1 MLFESPRAFLRALP
15 RFAQDAQDIEI
26 LPSTTQFRTH
36 LLEQISGAKQRI
48 YIAALYLQNDEG
60 GAEILAALYAA
71 KARQPKLEIAILVDW
86 HRAQRGLIG
95 AAAQSGNAGWY
106 QAQAQSQLL
115 EVPIYGVPVQTR
127 ELLGVLHLKG
137 FIIDDTVIYSGASL
151 NNVYLHVGERYRA
164 DRYHLIRNQPLA
176 DSMVHFIQEA
186 LLSQTAVHR
195 LDRPNIPS
203 TKDIRGTI
211 RHFRQQL
218 KSSRYAVPVSS
229 KNVSGLAITPL
240 VGVGQRNPL
249 NRLIVKLIAA
259 AERKIVI
266 CTPYFNLPRSVTKV
280 IKQQLKKG
288 VQIDIIIGDKTANDF
303 FIPASEPFKTIG
315 ALPYLYEMNLRRFA
329 KAQQAAIHV
338 GRLNLLLWND
348 VGHSYHLKGIWIDD
362 DYQLLTGNNLNPRA
376 FNLDLENALLIHDP
390 QQELAASA
398 QVEQSQ
404 IRQHTQRIKHFDELE
419 TLDDYPEKVKKLLRR
434 LSRIRADRLLSRFL

>member
-15 RFAQDAQDIEI
+15 RFAQDANDIEI
-26 LPSTTQFRTH
+26 LSSTADFRTR
-36 LLEQISGAKQRI
+36 LLEQIAQATQRI
-48 YIAALYLQNDEG
+48 YIAALYLQHDAA

-71 KARQPKLEIAILVDW
+71 KARQPKLDIAILVDW

-106 QAQAQSQLL
+106 QSEAQNQKL

-137 FIIDDTVIYSGASL
+137 FVIDDTVIYSGASL

-164 DRYHLIRNQPLA
+164 DRYHLIRNRLLA
-176 DSMVHFIQEA
+176 DSMVQLIQDA

-211 RHFRQQL
+211 RQFRQQL
-218 KSSRYAVPVSS
+218 KSARYTVPASS

-249 NRLIVKLIAA
+249 NRLIVKLISA
-259 AERKIVI
+259 AEHKIII

-288 VQIDIIIGDKTANDF
+288 VQVDIIIGDKTANDF

-315 ALPYLYEMNLRRFA
+315 ALPYLYEMNLLRFA
-329 KAQQAAIHV
+329 KAQQAAIHA
-338 GRLNLLLWND
+338 GRLNILLWND
-348 VGHSYHLKGIWIDD
+348 VGNSYHLKGIWIDD

-390 QQELAASA
+390 QGQLVAASRL
-398 QVEQSQ
+398 EQTA
-404 IRQHTQRIKHFDELE
+404 IRQHTQRIAHFNELE
-419 TLDDYPEKVKKLLRR
+419 TLADYPEKVNKLLRR

>member
-15 RFAQDAQDIEI
+15 RVQQDANGIEI
-26 LPSTTQFRTH
+26 LATTAQFRTR
-36 LLEQISGAKQRI
+36 LLEQIAQAKQRI
-48 YIAALYLQNDEG
+48 YIAALYLQHDEG

-71 KARQPKLEIAILVDW
+71 KARQPYLDIAILVDW

-106 QAQAQSQLL
+106 QSEAQQQQL

-137 FIIDDTVIYSGASL
+137 FVIDDMVIYSGASL
-151 NNVYLHVGERYRA
+151 NNVYLHIGERYRA
-164 DRYHLIRNQPLA
+164 DRYHLIRNQILA
-176 DSMVHFIQEA
+176 NSMVQFIQEA

-195 LDRPNIPS
+195 LDRTNIPS

-211 RHFRQQL
+211 RQCRQQL
-218 KSSRYAVPVSS
+218 KSARYKLATNNPAPA
-229 KNVSGLAITPL
+229 GLAITPL
-240 VGVGQRNPL
+240 VGLSQRNPL
-249 NRLIVKLIAA
+249 NRVIVKLIAA

-288 VQIDIIIGDKTANDF
+288 VQVDIIIGDKTANDF

-329 KAQQAAIHV
+329 KAQQAAIHA

-390 QQELAASA
+390 QQQLAASA
-398 QVEQSQ
+398 QIEQTQ
-404 IRQHTQRIKHFDELE
+404 IRQHTQRITHFAELE
-419 TLDDYPEKVKKLLRR
+419 TLADYPEKVKKLLRR

>member
-15 RFAQDAQDIEI
+15 RLQQDVHGVEI
-26 LPSTTQFRTH
+26 LASTAQFRSR
-36 LLEQISGAKQRI
+36 LLEQIAQATQRI
-48 YIAALYLQNDEG
+48 YIAALYLQHDEG

-71 KARQPKLEIAILVDW
+71 KARQPHLDIAILVDW

-106 QAQAQSQLL
+106 QSEAQQHQL

-137 FIIDDTVIYSGASL
+137 FVIDDTVIYSGASL
-151 NNVYLHVGERYRA
+151 NNVYLHIGERYRA
-164 DRYHLIRNQPLA
+164 DRYHLIHNHALA
-176 DSMVHFIQEA
+176 DSMVQFIQEA

-211 RHFRQQL
+211 RQFRQHL
-218 KSSRYAVPVSS
+218 KSARYKFSTSS
-229 KNVSGLAITPL
+229 QPTSGLAITPL

-249 NRLIVKLIAA
+249 NRLMVKLIAA

-288 VQIDIIIGDKTANDF
+288 VQVDIIIGDKTANDF

-329 KAQQAAIHV
+329 KAQQAAIHA

-376 FNLDLENALLIHDP
+376 FNLDLENALFIHDP
-390 QQELAASA
+390 LHQLADSS

-419 TLDDYPEKVKKLLRR
+419 TLVDYPEKVKKLLRR

>member
-15 RFAQDAQDIEI
+15 RVQQDANGIEV
-26 LPSTTQFRTH
+26 LTSTAQFRQR
-36 LLEQISGAKQRI
+36 LLEQIAQATQRI

-60 GAEILAALYAA
+60 GAQVLSALHAA
-71 KARQPKLEIAILVDW
+71 KARNPKLDIAVLVDW

-106 QAQAQSQLL
+106 QSVAQQELH

-137 FIIDDTVIYSGASL
+137 FVIDETVIYSGASL
-151 NNVYLHVGERYRA
+151 NNVYLHVGDRYRA
-164 DRYHLIRNQPLA
+164 DRYHFIRNQALA
-176 DSMVHFIQEA
+176 DSMVQFIQQA

-195 LDRPNIPS
+195 LDRINPPS

-211 RHFRQQL
+211 RHCRQQL
-218 KSSRYAVPVSS
+218 KAARYLLNTASAATTE
-229 KNVSGLAITPL
+229 LAITPL

-249 NRLIVKLIAA
+249 NRVIVKLIAA

-266 CTPYFNLPRSVTKV
+266 CTPYFNLPRGVTKV

-288 VQIDIIIGDKTANDF
+288 VQVDIIIGDKIANDF

-329 KAQQAAIHV
+329 KAQQAAIES

-390 QQELAASA
+390 QQKLIATTQA
-398 QVEQSQ
+398 EQTR
-404 IRQHTQRIKHFDELE
+404 IRQFTQRIKHFDEVE